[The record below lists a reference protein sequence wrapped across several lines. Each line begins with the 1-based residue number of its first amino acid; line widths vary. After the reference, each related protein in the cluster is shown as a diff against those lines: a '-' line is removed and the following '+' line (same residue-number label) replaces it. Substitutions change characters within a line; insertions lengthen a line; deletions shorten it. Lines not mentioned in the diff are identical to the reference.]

1 MPDQDDPCDDWSGQ
15 KIPDSNKK
23 PAKET
28 KDD

>member
-15 KIPDSNKK
+15 KIPEPNKQT
-23 PAKET
+23 KET